1 MNLALKLAGIR
12 WESTHRHPRTA
23 EDIRLPLSCRAL
35 CVSLAQ
41 PVLQLL
47 DSMHSAFRRGGDT
60 VQEMC
65 LQTQRDGW
73 VVGRKSGERELFVLL
88 QPSIATIAEVQT
100 VLAKLRQD
108 TFFNTIFLM

>member
-1 MNLALKLAGIR
+1 MVEAG
-12 WESTHRHPRTA
+12 STIEVIGPGA
-23 EDIRLPLSCRAL
+23 
-35 CVSLAQ
+35 
-41 PVLQLL
+41 
-47 DSMHSAFRRGGDT
+47 RRGSDS

-88 QPSIATIAEVQT
+88 QPSVATIAEVQT